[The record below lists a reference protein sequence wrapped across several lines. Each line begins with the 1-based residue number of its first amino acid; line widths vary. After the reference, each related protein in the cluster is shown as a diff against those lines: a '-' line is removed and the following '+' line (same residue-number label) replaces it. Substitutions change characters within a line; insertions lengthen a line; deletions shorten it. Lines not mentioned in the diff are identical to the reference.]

1 MSPSPANKIGQ
12 VQAIGEDDFSS
23 LQETPDSPLKQ
34 GTEENLINKNLEKIS
49 SHAMQLSN
57 HLQQMNDQYA
67 AQNSGAGGV
76 ADSSLND
83 TKNLNEASSPEVDG
97 VYNDTQQESR
107 GKQMASESLSDL
119 NDSQL

>member
-1 MSPSPANKIGQ
+1 
-12 VQAIGEDDFSS
+12 
-23 LQETPDSPLKQ
+23 
-34 GTEENLINKNLEKIS
+34 
-49 SHAMQLSN
+49 MQLSN